1 MSSDDLP
8 TGEPKS
14 SDEVEK
20 AASPPYLDPHSAG
33 ATLASAL
40 LHHRLEPSYVSRILE
55 VNGAAVFQPYTP
67 RGKTVLMRAAE
78 CDSRFLQ
85 QLILALPPG
94 SIDRTDNDGRTA
106 VHYAAACGKADA
118 VGMLLRAGAS
128 ASTAAAANSTAVRT
142 GGSR

>member
-94 SIDRTDNDGRTA
+94 PAFTFATSDNAGSS
-106 VHYAAACGKADA
+106 KAK
-118 VGMLLRAGAS
+118 GTS
-128 ASTAAAANSTAVRT
+128 SWPP
-142 GGSR
+142 GGPCLQPN